1 MSCIL
6 EKKSEHPAARLIRDL
21 LSDKGITQ
29 SDLALKI
36 GITQSQISKRLK
48 SGMKRGVR
56 REFAEAFGM
65 TINEFDDL
73 WRSKAVPQLQGD
85 PSGGI
90 PILGAIPAGNGEG
103 TQWAYD
109 QGIGEGYVSRGAV
122 GVEDPLAYAVR
133 VTGDSMAPELMDGE
147 LVICS
152 PTAVQENGFE
162 EGRIYAIRFGA
173 DLNHDATI
181 KRVHLIS
188 TASQE
193 IELVPENP
201 RHPRIKVKTQQI
213 DRAARVVG
221 KYVRYD

>member
-1 MSCIL
+1 MTYMAKNIL
-6 EKKSEHPAARLIRDL
+6 KHPAAQLVLTLLDEREMTQRQLSEKMETTQATISRRL
-21 LSDKGITQ
+21 
-29 SDLALKI
+29 
-36 GITQSQISKRLK
+36 QSQ
-48 SGMKRGVR
+48 MKRGVR

-90 PILGAIPAGNGEG
+90 PILGDIPAGNGEG

-152 PTAVQENGFE
+152 PTAVQEKGFE

-173 DLNHDATI
+173 ELNNDATI